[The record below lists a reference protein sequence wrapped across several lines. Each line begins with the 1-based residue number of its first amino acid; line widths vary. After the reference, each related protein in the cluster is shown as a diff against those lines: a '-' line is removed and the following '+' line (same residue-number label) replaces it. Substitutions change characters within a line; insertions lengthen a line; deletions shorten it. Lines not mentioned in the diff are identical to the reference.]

1 MPFLLVVGA
10 ACLLIVLEPDLGT
23 TMVVAFAVGATLIAA
38 GARLARPRQ

>member
-23 TMVVAFAVGATLIAA
+23 ALVD
-38 GARLARPRQ
+38 RLRRRARP